1 MKILYKFVI
10 MIMKKILF
18 ATLILSSL
26 FIGCSKDDT
35 DDVKQ
40 PTKTELL
47 TAHYW
52 QTTALTIDPPLSF
65 GGTSISDIYA
75 QLDNCEKDNIEKYNT
90 NNTIIFD
97 EGATKCDPADPQ
109 TQTLPWSFNSD
120 ETILTVDG
128 ESYKVLTLTSTQLKV
143 SISEVIGGVNYT
155 ITSTYAKK

>member
-1 MKILYKFVI
+1 

-52 QTTALTIDPPLSF
+52 QITAITVDPPLPFF
-65 GGTSISDIYA
+65 GTTITDFYALSENCYKDDI
-75 QLDNCEKDNIEKYNT
+75 QKFNT

-109 TQTLPWSFNSD
+109 TENGVWSFNSN
-120 ETILTVDG
+120 ETILTIDG
-128 ESYKVLTLTSTQLKV
+128 ESSKVLNLTSTQLKM
-143 SISEVIGGVNYT
+143 SSSQLIDGINYT
-155 ITSTYAKK
+155 FTGTYTKK

>member
-1 MKILYKFVI
+1 

-26 FIGCSKDDT
+26 FIGCSKDDKE
-35 DDVKQ
+35 DVKQ

-52 QTTALTIDPPLSF
+52 QATALTIDPPLSI
-65 GGTSISDIYA
+65 GGIQISDLYS
-75 QLDNCEKDNIEKYNT
+75 QSENCVKDNLEKYNT
-90 NNTIIFD
+90 NNTFISD
-97 EGATKCDPADPQ
+97 EGPTKCDPTDPQ
-109 TQTLPWSFNSD
+109 TENGVWSFNSD

-143 SISEVIGGVNYT
+143 SVIDLIDGINYT
-155 ITSTYAKK
+155 YTATYTKK

>member
-1 MKILYKFVI
+1 

-52 QTTALTIDPPLSF
+52 QVTALTIDPPLSI
-65 GGTSISDIYA
+65 GGTQISDFYA
-75 QLDNCEKDNIEKYNT
+75 QLDNCTKDNLEKYNT
-90 NNTIIFD
+90 NNTVTYD
-97 EGATKCDPADPQ
+97 EGPTKCDPADPQ
-109 TQTLPWSFNSD
+109 TQTSPWSFNSD
-120 ETILTVDG
+120 ETILTIDG
-128 ESYKVLTLTSTQLKV
+128 ESYKVLTLTSTQLKM
-143 SISEVIGGVNYT
+143 SFSELIGGINYT
-155 ITSTYAKK
+155 YTATYAKK